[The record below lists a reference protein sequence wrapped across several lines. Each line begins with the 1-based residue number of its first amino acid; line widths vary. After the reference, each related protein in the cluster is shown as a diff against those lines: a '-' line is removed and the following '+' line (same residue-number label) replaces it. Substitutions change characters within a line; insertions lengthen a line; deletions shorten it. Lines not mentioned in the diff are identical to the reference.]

1 MKINKLRRRPV
12 RTITFGGYVRV
23 LFVYTEYTRDN
34 DVPAPGCRKIK
45 KKATAKV
52 ITTIYTRAR
61 IPTTL

>member
-45 KKATAKV
+45 KKPPQK
-52 ITTIYTRAR
+52 
-61 IPTTL
+61 